1 MKYKKPITQKIY
13 IVSNGEKMKS
23 YSIVKFVNKVNAN
36 LFSTK
41 CFTTKEEAKKHI
53 KEMRK

>member
-23 YSIVKFVNKVNAN
+23 YSIVKFVDKVNAN